1 VLVLVIAIAAG
12 FVIGNDFGVSTDE
25 YLNVLAGKSAA
36 SAYAGVQTRYS
47 NTQFMSEHGPAYFM
61 IWAAAGEQIGKW
73 LTGWTPSDG
82 RHFFNYGAFLM
93 GVLAFFVLMRKVV
106 PPRNAFMAALLFMT
120 QPMLFG
126 YAFIN
131 QKDIPFMIL
140 FMASITAVVVAV
152 DRYHDLRTPVEVGR
166 DPQRVDSSQ
175 AGRAAIA
182 GDWWKLSRGRRIALG
197 VFAGACAYIAQSLL
211 RKGWMYS
218 LGSDLLRKAY
228 SGDAPALIQRVF
240 SYIATDAYKTSVDL
254 YLAKLDQGYRLLRL
268 VAIPTLALIVL
279 GAFALS
285 LPALRDGIGR
295 WARGKYPPMLLAGGL
310 LGLTISVRQIGFF
323 AGALASLYLVNRIG
337 RRALTVLGAYWLSAL
352 LTSLATWPYLWPD
365 PIGRFWHSVTAV
377 TGFGTFRVL
386 YAGTVLTAD
395 RLPWH
400 YFPTLAS
407 LELTEPAVLLF
418 LVGLPIIILRAR
430 SGQIS
435 WAIVGLLGAWL
446 AIPVAALMLLGITVY
461 DNLRHMLFVLPPM
474 LILSGVGLDAVLR
487 RVKSCWGTA
496 TVLLAMLA
504 PGILGIIAMHPYEY
518 AYFNSFIGGVS
529 GADGRFE
536 TDHWCTSYREAIGVV
551 NERAEPGETV
561 VVPIGVENA
570 KPFQRGDLKFAD
582 STDDIPGAEYVL
594 YCPGAAHVKP
604 EMPGFVL
611 VHQVTSGDA
620 VFAEVWELQ
629 DAGLPKA
636 P

>member
-1 VLVLVIAIAAG
+1 VLVLVLAIALG

-25 YLNVLAGKSAA
+25 YLNVLAAKAAA
-36 SAYAGVQTRYS
+36 SAYAGVQTGYP
-47 NTQFMSEHGPAYFM
+47 NTQFLSEHGPAYFM
-61 IWAAAGEQIGKW
+61 IWATAGEQIGKW
-73 LTGWTPSDG
+73 LTGWTRSDG
-82 RHFFNYGAFLM
+82 RHFFNYGAFLA
-93 GVLAFFVLMRKVV
+93 GVLAFFALTRKVL
-106 PPRNAFMAALLFMT
+106 PPRSALMAALLFTT
-120 QPMLFG
+120 QPLLFG

-140 FMASITAVVVAV
+140 FMASITAGVVAV
-152 DRYHDLRTPVEVGR
+152 DRHHDLGAPVEAGR
-166 DPQRVDSSQ
+166 YPQRGDSFQ
-175 AGRAAIA
+175 WGREAIA
-182 GDWWKLSRGRRIALG
+182 GDWRRLSRGRRIALG
-197 VFAGACAYIAQSLL
+197 IFAGACLCAAQSLL
-211 RKGWMYS
+211 RKGWTYS
-218 LGSDLLRKAY
+218 LGSDLVRKAY

-240 SYIATDAYKTSVDL
+240 SNIATDAYKTSVDL
-254 YLAKLDQGYRLLRL
+254 YLAKFDQGYRLLRFA
-268 VAIPTLALIVL
+268 AIPTLALIVI

-285 LPALRDGIGR
+285 LPALRAGIGS
-295 WARGKYPPMLLAGGL
+295 WARGKYPPLLLAGGL

-323 AGALASLYLVNRIG
+323 AGALVSLYLANRLG
-337 RRALTVLGAYWLSAL
+337 RRALMALGAYWLLAL

-430 SGQIS
+430 SGQIP
-435 WAIVGLLGAWL
+435 WALVGLLGAWL

-487 RVKSCWGTA
+487 RVKSRWGIA
-496 TVLLAMLA
+496 TVLLAVLA

-518 AYFNSFIGGVS
+518 AYFNSFIGGVR

-551 NERAEPGETV
+551 NERAGLGETV

-570 KPFQRGDLKFAD
+570 KPFQRDDLKLAG
-582 STDDIPGAEYVL
+582 STDDIPGAEYIL

-611 VHQVTSGDA
+611 VHQVTQGDA
-620 VFAEVWELQ
+620 VFAEVWERQ
-629 DAGLPKA
+629 DGGLPNA